1 MERKVGEV
9 FDFDR
14 FKLKVKI
21 TNNSDAC
28 YGCYF
33 DKLDHECQKIH
44 VIEETGLCYGGFR
57 GDKND
62 VIFVEVE
69 DDKYKEE

>member
-9 FDFDR
+9 FEFNGI
-14 FKLKVKI
+14 KLKVKI
-21 TNNSDAC
+21 TNNSDVC

-33 DKLDHECQKIH
+33 DKLDDECRKIH
-44 VIEETGLCYGGFR
+44 VIEETGLCYDGFR

-69 DDKYKEE
+69 DDKRKEE